1 MKLLCASNDLA
12 FIHGLRIAL
21 DGEDIAHH
29 FSDADMTLSSLAG
42 PMTGSAARLYV
53 IEEADWPRAVELF
66 QSLDAPAESANP
78 NTMRG
83 PPAKPWPRWLV
94 LVVSAVVFAALGAVL
109 SN

>member
-21 DGEDIAHH
+21 DGEDIAYH

-53 IEEADWPRAVELF
+53 IEEADWPRAVALY
-66 QSLDAPAESANP
+66 QALDTQAGTPASSPAPSQ
-78 NTMRG
+78 TS
-83 PPAKPWPRWLV
+83 KPWPRGLV
-94 LVVSAVVFAALGAVL
+94 VVVSALVFAALGAVL

>member
-21 DGEDIAHH
+21 EGEGIAHH

-53 IEEADWPRAVELF
+53 IDEADWPRAIELF
-66 QSLDAPAESANP
+66 RGMDSPAEPERQNAAD
-78 NTMRG
+78 RG
-83 PPAKPWPRWLV
+83 PAKPWPRWLV
-94 LVVSAVVFAALGAVL
+94 LVVSALVFAALGAVL

>member
-21 DGEDIAHH
+21 EGEGIAHH

-53 IEEADWPRAVELF
+53 IDEADWPRAIELF
-66 QSLDAPAESANP
+66 QSMDSRAEPAHQNAPEP
-78 NTMRG
+78 G
-83 PPAKPWPRWLV
+83 PAKPWPRWLV
-94 LVVSAVVFAALGAVL
+94 LVVSALVFAALGAVL

>member
-1 MKLLCASNDLA
+1 MKLLCASNNLA
-12 FIHGLRIAL
+12 FIHALRIAM
-21 DGEDIAHH
+21 DGEGIPHH

-53 IEEADWPRAVELF
+53 LDEADWPRAVELLE
-66 QSLDAPAESANP
+66 SIDTPGDSARSGSEPRPA
-78 NTMRG
+78 
-83 PPAKPWPRWLV
+83 AKPWPRWLV

>member
-21 DGEDIAHH
+21 EGEGIAHH

-53 IEEADWPRAVELF
+53 VDEADWPRAVELF
-66 QSLDAPAESANP
+66 QSLDSPQESSNPSAESRP
-78 NTMRG
+78 R
-83 PPAKPWPRWLV
+83 PKPWPRWLV
-94 LVVSAVVFAALGAVL
+94 IVVSALVFAALGAVV
-109 SN
+109 SH

>member
-53 IEEADWPRAVELF
+53 IEEADWPRAVALY
-66 QSLDAPAESANP
+66 QRLDTQAGDAVSSPAPSQP
-78 NTMRG
+78 S
-83 PPAKPWPRWLV
+83 KPWPRGLV
-94 LVVSAVVFAALGAVL
+94 VVVSALVFAALGAVL